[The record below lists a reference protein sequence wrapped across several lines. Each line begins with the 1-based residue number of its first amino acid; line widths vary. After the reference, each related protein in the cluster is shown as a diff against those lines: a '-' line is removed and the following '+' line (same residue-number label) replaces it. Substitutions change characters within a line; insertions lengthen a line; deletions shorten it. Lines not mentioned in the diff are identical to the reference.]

1 MVRDPPRARRA
12 RLTGGGSGSPGAP
25 LIVTAELPEAL
36 QSRADQLRQ
45 AHFPPERNVLK
56 AHVTLF
62 HALPAM
68 IEDELRDV
76 LANEA
81 RAGPVAA
88 RLEGVMDLGRG
99 TALRI
104 VSPAMLALRERLA
117 ERFHGLL
124 TLQDQHAPRLHVT
137 IQNKVETSEA
147 KALQQALARRIEPR
161 AFAFRGLALHR
172 YRGGPWEIVQR
183 WPFRGK
189 PDPRQ
194 H

>member
-1 MVRDPPRARRA
+1 LLGV
-12 RLTGGGSGSPGAP
+12 P

-62 HALPAM
+62 HALPPMVEA
-68 IEDELRDV
+68 ELREV
-76 LANEA
+76 LAHEA
-81 RAGPVAA
+81 RAGPVPAQ
-88 RLEGVMDLGRG
+88 LEGIMDLGRG

-104 VSPAMLALRERLA
+104 TSPAMLALRERLA

-124 TLQDQHAPRLHVT
+124 TPQDQHAPRLHVT
-137 IQNKVETSEA
+137 IQNKVERSEA
-147 KALQQALARRIEPR
+147 RALQQALAARIEPGP
-161 AFAFRGLALHR
+161 FAFRGLALHR
-172 YRGGPWEIVQR
+172 YRGGPWETVQR

-189 PDPRQ
+189 PGHHER
-194 H
+194 